1 MKFMDTSCEEKIGII
16 LRRIQNVYLV
26 LLIFSGLLI
35 LPLLASLIG
44 EPPIPEKELQDLF
57 QFGLNLSIYLGLY
70 KKRKWVVPFIL
81 IVSAF
86 SSLLFLLQFLTPAT
100 DTKLLLAKG
109 TSGLMCIFFVYQA
122 IFFSK
127 KEVQNFFGMNNKM
140 ILGG

>member
-16 LRRIQNVYLV
+16 LRHIQKVYLV
-26 LLIFSGLLI
+26 LLILSGLLI
-35 LPLLASLIG
+35 LPLLTSLID
-44 EPPIPEKELQDLF
+44 EPPVTEKELQDLF
-57 QFGLNLSIYLGLY
+57 QFGVNLSIYFGLY

-86 SSLLFLLQFLTPAT
+86 SSLLFFLQFLTPAT
-100 DTKLLLAKG
+100 DTKLLLGKG
-109 TSGLMCIFFVYQA
+109 ISGLMCIFFVYQA

-127 KEVQNFFGMNNKM
+127 KEVQNFFGMNKQM